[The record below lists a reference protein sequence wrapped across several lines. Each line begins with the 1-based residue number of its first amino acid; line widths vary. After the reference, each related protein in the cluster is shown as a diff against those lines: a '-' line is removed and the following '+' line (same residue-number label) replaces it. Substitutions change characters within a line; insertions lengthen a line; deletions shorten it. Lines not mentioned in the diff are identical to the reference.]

1 MAIDERIEDLGY
13 KLVSY
18 NNIIGTFIYENQ
30 DNNQRVHLF
39 ITTAPGA
46 ETRGVLYTE
55 TISTTRNFL
64 GKNTT
69 MPIGL
74 SFAECRAFLDKADEI
89 KNSMK

>member
-1 MAIDERIEDLGY
+1 MTVDERIEDFGF

-18 NNIIGTFIYENQ
+18 NDITGIFTYENH
-30 DNNQRVHLF
+30 DNNQRVCLLV
-39 ITTAPGA
+39 TKARGA

-55 TISTTRNFL
+55 TISTHENR
-64 GKNTT
+64 T

-89 KNSMK
+89 RNNIK